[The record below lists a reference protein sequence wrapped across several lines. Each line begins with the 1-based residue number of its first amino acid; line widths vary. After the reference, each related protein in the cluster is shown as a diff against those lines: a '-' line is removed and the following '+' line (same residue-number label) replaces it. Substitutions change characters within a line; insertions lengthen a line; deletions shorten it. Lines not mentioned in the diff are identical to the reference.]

1 MAAVAHGPQVHLAKA
16 TVAHGPQVHPVK
28 ATVARPPEANLTK
41 AAAARRPPA
50 LPTDKPKP
58 RAQARAFLEEVVAR
72 PKVGRLVSPC
82 SIGGQ
87 GGARMVMPQGI
98 ATLVLVLFD
107 HPVAEEDLKQFKG
120 ANAHVVVI
128 SRAAMPTFATTQT
141 WVWVVSQLKEADIFV
156 VYDLLSDL
164 LDQGRLQGLRMLVVP
179 PPHPDS
185 TIPLERCSTFNLGR
199 VLAEI
204 GVECQYPPT
213 VADAILAAKGLDS
226 EGAIPST

>member
-1 MAAVAHGPQVHLAKA
+1 MTASLVVDAPVYDIKAAVAHAPRAHVAMAAVAHGPQVHLAKA
-16 TVAHGPQVHPVK
+16 TVAHVPEVHLIK
-28 ATVARPPEANLTK
+28 ATVARPPKANLTK

-58 RAQARAFLEEVVAR
+58 RARAR
-72 PKVGRLVSPC
+72 
-82 SIGGQ
+82 
-87 GGARMVMPQGI
+87 
-98 ATLVLVLFD
+98 VL
-107 HPVAEEDLKQFKG
+107 AEEDLKQFKG

-156 VYDLLSDL
+156 MYDLLSDL
-164 LDQGRLQGLRMLVVP
+164 LDQGRLQRLRILVVP

-226 EGAIPST
+226 EGAIPSTVALMREPKRPFKHEGPN